1 MAKKSSH
8 AKKNGTAKVVAKLN
22 EFVPLSSVGHVQMSI
37 LPKSKDYQG
46 MAVFLKF
53 GFKSPKGIVIPVT
66 KANLDEIRGAMDIIE
81 AQCL

>member
-8 AKKNGTAKVVAKLN
+8 AKKNTTSKVVAKT
-22 EFVPLSSVGHVQMSI
+22 EWQSLSSVGHVQMSV

>member
-8 AKKNGTAKVVAKLN
+8 AKKNTTSKVVAKT
-22 EFVPLSSVGHVQMSI
+22 EWQSLSSVGHVQMSI